1 MNVPVYV
8 FEIKPEFSRLKKK
21 QNYIHLVY
29 LDMRESIWLIFLAYK
44 FGMGHERESSLSD
57 IYFIGTCLSC
67 IDLMSPYDLIT
78 D

>member
-1 MNVPVYV
+1 MVDLLSVQ
-8 FEIKPEFSRLKKK
+8 F
-21 QNYIHLVY
+21 
-29 LDMRESIWLIFLAYK
+29 D
-44 FGMGHERESSLSD
+44 MGHERESSLSD